1 MKSGK
6 HFVIAS
12 KADPASFI
20 YLEKVLGLLCGAHPR
35 YSFVDFRDLGG
46 RQGRGVK
53 TTREFGHLI
62 GMLEKKVVDIVVV
75 NAREIPLRLHTDV
88 SLVAVPKRGNP
99 FDVLIAREELILDE
113 QPEHVRLA
121 VTDPVSRGQL
131 LYYRPDLVLRDE
143 SADVGALNELMERDE
158 IDGFVTAAMEIE
170 AFNQQDRV
178 VEVFTSSICTPLAG
192 QGAIG
197 ILTRNTD
204 RETRSAV
211 GVLNDSSSLAE
222 VELERMLFHAVC
234 KDGRASVGV
243 LANVEGDLFEI
254 EAAITALDGSE
265 KILGSADGIVGFEEE
280 VVGKLAS
287 DLLEAGG
294 NRIIR
299 DYR

>member
-75 NAREIPLRLHTDV
+75 NAREIPLRLHTGV

-158 IDGFVTAAMEIE
+158 IDGFVTAAMEVE

>member
-6 HFVIAS
+6 HFVLAS
-12 KADPASFI
+12 KTDPASFI
-20 YLEKVLGLLCGAHPR
+20 HLEKVLDLLRGAHPR
-35 YSFVDFRDLGG
+35 YTFVDFRDLGG
-46 RQGRGVK
+46 KQGRGVRMAK
-53 TTREFGHLI
+53 EFGQII
-62 GMLEKKVVDIVVV
+62 GMLEKSVFDIVVV
-75 NAREIPLRLHTDV
+75 NAREIPLRLHTGV
-88 SLVAVPKRGNP
+88 SLVAVPERGNP

-143 SADVGALNELMERDE
+143 SADMSALNELMEKEE
-158 IDGFVTAAMEIE
+158 IDGFVTAAMEVE

-197 ILTRNTD
+197 ILTRSTD
-204 RETRSAV
+204 RDARNAV
-211 GVLNDSSSLAE
+211 DVLNDSSSLAE

-234 KDGRASVGV
+234 KDGRAPLGV

-265 KILGSADGIVGFEEE
+265 KIMGSVSGFVGFEEE

-294 NRIIR
+294 DRIIR
-299 DYR
+299 YYR